1 MPISDSNHDGE
12 YPLDDSINK
21 LETYINETE
30 EQPPGEP
37 APVLSAGNERD
48 YTVQDVPILDEL
60 VSNDAPAGQPV
71 TVAADTAA
79 TEHQL
84 LDLVDNLEH
93 RLTSVLETLVNSMKN
108 EMIDTISEEVKTQ
121 LDSYQQKLDLD
132 HHADR
137 TSVDEPDYRHL
148 DGYRP
153 YGE

>member
-1 MPISDSNHDGE
+1 MPISDPNYDGE

-21 LETYINETE
+21 LETFINETE
-30 EQPPGEP
+30 EQPPNEP
-37 APVLSAGNERD
+37 IPVLSAGSEHD

-60 VSNDAPAGQPV
+60 VSSDEPAASPA
-71 TVAADTAA
+71 TAAADPAVM
-79 TEHQL
+79 EHQL
-84 LDLVDNLEH
+84 LDLVDNLEN
-93 RLTSVLETLVNSMKN
+93 RLTSVLESLVKSMKE

-137 TSVDEPDYRHL
+137 TSINEPDYRHL